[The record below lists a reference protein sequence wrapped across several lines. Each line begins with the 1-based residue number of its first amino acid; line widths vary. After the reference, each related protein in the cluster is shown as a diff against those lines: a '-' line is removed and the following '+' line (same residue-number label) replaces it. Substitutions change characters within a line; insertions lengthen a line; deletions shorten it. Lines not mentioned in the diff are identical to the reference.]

1 MAKSVVDPRI
11 KGFICTT
18 AHPVGC
24 AAHVRE
30 QVAHVRKQKPI
41 EGVRNVLVI
50 GASTGYGLAS
60 RIAAAFGAN
69 ANTVGVY
76 FERPAQGDRT
86 ASAGWYNT
94 VAFNDE
100 LRKNCP
106 GVKSI
111 NINGDA
117 FSDVIKTQVIEA
129 IKKSLGKVDLVVYSL
144 ASPRRTHPKTGQV
157 FHSVLKP
164 TGQTFQGKTVN
175 TDRGI
180 VHDVTIDPATEE
192 EIAATV
198 AVMGGEDWQLWME
211 ALHEAGVLAQ
221 GARTVAYSYIGPEL
235 TWAIYKDGT
244 IGRAKADLDLAV
256 QRIRKMLK
264 PIQGQAFISVNKAVV
279 TQASSA
285 IPVVPLYIS
294 LLFKVMK
301 QMHLHEGC
309 IEQMHRLFSELY
321 GGKATIDE
329 AGRIRMDDREL
340 REDVQVAVAAAW
352 PALTTENLH
361 TETDYDAY
369 IAGFLKLFGFGFPDV
384 DYAQPVETE
393 LEIGDEN
400 G

>member
-1 MAKSVVDPRI
+1 MAKSIIEPRI

-18 AHPVGC
+18 AHPAGC
-24 AAHVRE
+24 ATHVRE
-30 QVAHVRKQKPI
+30 QVAHVQGQKPI
-41 EGVRNVLVI
+41 VGMHNVLVI

-60 RIAAAFGAN
+60 RIAAAFGAH

-76 FERPAQGDRT
+76 FERPSAGDRT

-100 LRKNCP
+100 LRRHCP

-117 FSDVIKTQVIEA
+117 FSDAIKAQTVA
-129 IKKSLGKVDLVVYSL
+129 AVKKSLGTVDLVVYSL

-164 TGQTFQGKTVN
+164 TGKAFQGKTVN

-180 VHDVTIDPATEE
+180 VHEVTLDPATEE

-198 AVMGGEDWQLWME
+198 AVMGGEDWELWIE
-211 ALHEAGVLAQ
+211 ALLAGGVLAPR
-221 GARTVAYSYIGPEL
+221 ARTVAYSYIGPEL

-244 IGRAKADLDLAV
+244 IGRAKMDLDRAA
-256 QRIRKMLK
+256 QKIRKLLA
-264 PIQGQAFISVNKAVV
+264 PVQGQAFISVNKAVI

-294 LLFKVMK
+294 LLFKIMK
-301 QMHLHEGC
+301 EARLHEGC
-309 IEQMHRLFSELY
+309 IEQMCRLFSELY
-321 GGKATIDE
+321 GEKATIDGE
-329 AGRIRMDDREL
+329 GRIRMDNLEL
-340 REDVQVAVAAAW
+340 REDVQAAVAAAW
-352 PALTTENLH
+352 PMLTTENLH
-361 TETDYDAY
+361 TATDYDAY
-369 IAGFLKLFGFGFPDV
+369 IAGFLKLFGFGFSDI

-393 LEIGDEN
+393 LEISDEN